1 MLLPG
6 SIKQCSSSINGQGY
20 IRKKCNAHDLLW
32 NEKTTLYISSASL
45 EKKGFLWKTNFKISS
60 LTIALTLP
68 RCAWE
73 NEVTHGFKKGF
84 FQCLPSSLSYIY
96 MFVRNTV
103 CLTSGMFRNY
113 RFSDFGDSLRTLVTK
128 PLHLKSLLS
137 FRWRK
142 RNLFMVVVVLLLL
155 FFPQMFSNQSQIRC
169 TVSQSILQNYSDIMR
184 KKHGIYCFS
193 IWVWEMRY
201 CFQLFI
207 IKQYKCLVIPFCTLC
222 NANMSVAIWHS

>member
-1 MLLPG
+1 MRKQHCTSVLLPW
-6 SIKQCSSSINGQGY
+6 
-20 IRKKCNAHDLLW
+20 RKKVFCGKQISKYQAWPLHSLCLAVPGRMKLLMVLR
-32 NEKTTLYISSASL
+32 K
-45 EKKGFLWKTNFKISS
+45 
-60 LTIALTLP
+60 
-68 RCAWE
+68 
-73 NEVTHGFKKGF
+73 VF

-96 MFVRNTV
+96 MFVCNTV

-113 RFSDFGDSLRTLVTK
+113 RFSDIGDSLRTLLTK
-128 PLHLKSLLS
+128 PLYLKSLLS

-142 RNLFMVVVVLLLL
+142 RNLFMVVLLLL
-155 FFPQMFSNQSQIRC
+155 FFPQMFSNQSRIRC